1 MPVNG
6 QAMRSALAN
15 AYGTNA
21 PWAAL
26 YSTAG
31 GSSAGTELSGGS
43 PAYARKA
50 TSWAGAGATN
60 TNTATIPAFDVP
72 SGATVAGAGFHS
84 ASSGGTYMDG
94 GSLTSQ
100 GFASQGTYTLAASY
114 TQS

>member
-6 QAMRSALAN
+6 QNMRSALAN
-15 AYGTNA
+15 AYGTNS
-21 PWAAL
+21 PFAAL

-31 GSSAGTELSGGS
+31 GATAGTELTGGA

-50 TSWAGAGATN
+50 ATWGGAGATN

-84 ASSGGTYMDG
+84 AVTAGNYMDG
-94 GSLTSQ
+94 GAVTSQ
-100 GFASQGTYTLAASY
+100 PFSSQGTYTLTATY